1 MGMVMRGLH
10 AAFLQRKYF
19 YTYFSSEIL
28 IFKTGVLDP
37 RSLRKG
43 DIRLVKTKSTAAS
56 KVINTAKYSKVNT
69 AKPNL
74 RMKEI
79 IGHTQTNR
87 QGLELS
93 KMEWWSKTKGKA
105 KRDMVIQEIRDE
117 EDNMRLQKAVQQSQQ
132 GQWTSW
138 KALYKEVS
146 HGMTCGTWPH

>member
-93 KMEWWSKTKGKA
+93 KME
-105 KRDMVIQEIRDE
+105 
-117 EDNMRLQKAVQQSQQ
+117 
-132 GQWTSW
+132 
-138 KALYKEVS
+138 
-146 HGMTCGTWPH
+146 